1 MIPTRLRSHRLT
13 AALLG
18 AALLPPV
25 IPAAPALAL
34 EEVVIELP
42 LLKTQLTVKLR
53 ELKSAEALRQGS
65 SDLAELDR
73 ASNGAVGRQ
82 VIELL
87 RQPVPLSVKQVADG
101 SMGSPLVEQAMLVL
115 TSLGSVEG
123 RPAALSGRSLNPALR
138 QAARDA

>member
-1 MIPTRLRSHRLT
+1 MFPARLRSHRLR

-18 AALLPPV
+18 AALLSTL
-25 IPAAPALAL
+25 IPAGPARAL

-87 RQPVPLSVKQVADG
+87 RQSVPLSVKQVAEG

-115 TSLGSVEG
+115 SSLGRVEG
-123 RPAALSGRSLNPALR
+123 RPPRSPR
-138 QAARDA
+138 RRG